1 MFSQCLSESF
11 QCMDSLFCVLWRNCP
26 QTLTQLWVLWLLSL
40 ALLWTILCYPV
51 FTSSSGTQIP
61 YPTVLP
67 RASSSA
73 SEAPLL
79 WLLHV
84 AWHQFA
90 SPFTLPMPS
99 THIHLPCLGLCLFST
114 PGTCS
119 WSDAVL
125 WNGTVWPLALGF
137 LIQVSSHWPWPDLA
151 VGHEMSNQLLL
162 DLSMEEIYLWLPNS
176 EFYILTIWPFQEMY
190 YKLLVVSTSW

>member
-1 MFSQCLSESF
+1 MKASNAWTLCLVSCDQTVLKLWPSAEFSGF
-11 QCMDSLFCVLWRNCP
+11 F
-26 QTLTQLWVLWLLSL
+26 LSL
-40 ALLWTILCYPV
+40 CFGPFFATRYSPLPLGLK
-51 FTSSSGTQIP
+51 SR
-61 YPTVLP
+61 YPTVLS

-99 THIHLPCLGLCLFST
+99 THIHLPCLGLCLFSI
-114 PGTCS
+114 PGPCS
-119 WSDAVL
+119 WSDTLL

-137 LIQVSSHWPWPDLA
+137 FIQVSSHWPWPDLA
-151 VGHEMSNQLLL
+151 VGHEMSDQLL
-162 DLSMEEIYLWLPNS
+162 
-176 EFYILTIWPFQEMY
+176 
-190 YKLLVVSTSW
+190 